1 LGNSSCAEIRE
12 HVTNAEK
19 VEKAAVKILE
29 NLEDIN
35 EYQPKIDVIK
45 FLKNI
50 KRSGINVEDD
60 FILPPLYDVDFK
72 DDKFGQ
78 TLTQRVEQHKQ
89 HTSLSEEMS
98 KIRI

>member
-1 LGNSSCAEIRE
+1 M
-12 HVTNAEK
+12 TNAEK
-19 VEKAAVKILE
+19 IEKAAIRILE

-35 EYQPKIDVIK
+35 ECTPKIDVIK
-45 FLKNI
+45 FLENI
-50 KRSGINVEDD
+50 KCSGINVKDE

-78 TLTQRVEQHKQ
+78 ILTQRVKQ
-89 HTSLSEEMS
+89 QFSLSEEMS